1 MYNDCVKYGIVY
13 QERPPY
19 EVLYTKWLSYE
30 DIIYLKK
37 IEQMVEN
44 YYNSR
49 LYINTMEYFVNG
61 NSAFGIFEYLCR
73 YYEENDLFMC
83 SHSRISRYEILYRCI
98 IKWIGENLR
107 GSAVNDAESL
117 VRDLMVF
124 DLYLREKLRT
134 RPYFANEYNEFKDI
148 QKYICLNAEIPKTA
162 HIERFKKNILG
173 HIVREI
179 KIKKLSVL
187 KQMKDN
193 YDDWLY
199 MVFDYEKADP
209 LEHAAE
215 VYEVV
220 FE

>member
-1 MYNDCVKYGIVY
+1 
-13 QERPPY
+13 
-19 EVLYTKWLSYE
+19 
-30 DIIYLKK
+30 
-37 IEQMVEN
+37 
-44 YYNSR
+44 
-49 LYINTMEYFVNG
+49 
-61 NSAFGIFEYLCR
+61 
-73 YYEENDLFMC
+73 
-83 SHSRISRYEILYRCI
+83 
-98 IKWIGENLR
+98 
-107 GSAVNDAESL
+107 
-117 VRDLMVF
+117 MVF